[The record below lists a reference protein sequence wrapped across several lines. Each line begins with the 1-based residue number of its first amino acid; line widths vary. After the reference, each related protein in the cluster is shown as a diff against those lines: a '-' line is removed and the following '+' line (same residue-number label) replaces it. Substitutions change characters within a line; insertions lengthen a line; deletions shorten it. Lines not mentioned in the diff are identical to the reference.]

1 MVLFFKNN
9 HVTFKWL
16 SNDKSLCMNLHP
28 NGISN
33 EFQPLVDWKVMA
45 RNNWLVHLACVKNLN
60 LLFYFCCRYQ
70 GLKQLSYIV
79 ILIQFMIGQ
88 LSLFMVNLVIFLPS
102 SPRICIF
109 DEYKNSFV
117 TETDNRRIH
126 EIKNTYIHENRSQ
139 RM

>member
-1 MVLFFKNN
+1 M
-9 HVTFKWL
+9 TFKWL

-45 RNNWLVHLACVKNLN
+45 RNNWLVAPCVCQKFEFIILF
-60 LLFYFCCRYQ
+60 LLSLSRVKTIESHCNFNTVKSLEFMIC
-70 GLKQLSYIV
+70 QLSIFV
-79 ILIQFMIGQ
+79 
-88 LSLFMVNLVIFLPS
+88 VNLVIFPPS